1 MHLWSRRRQP
11 NDITDRPRGPTARS
25 KRRSALVAA
34 VGVGLVATACG
45 SSSPAPSAS
54 AQVPLSA
61 KQTIVFSTQ
70 GLGLEGQATKA
81 AVKAFEKAN
90 PNITVQIQTLSS
102 SSNVALEQQQQAFM
116 AGAST
121 PDVLNVDVIRPAE
134 YAKPKWILKLNK
146 FHPNTA
152 NFFPGQ
158 MASGE
163 YKGGIYAIP
172 WFMNAE
178 GLFYRTDLIKTPPK
192 TISQL
197 ITDAKHAM
205 AVDPSLKMG
214 LAFEGAKYEGAVTAF
229 QSMGGQFTASNLS
242 NINTSANRAVL
253 QFEYDA
259 INKYKI
265 TPSAASTWE
274 EPNVQSAWLAG
285 QTPFALNWPY
295 LVQLSEAKGSLVAGK
310 TGWVPFPSV
319 WGGSPQASLGGSDL
333 VINARSVH
341 QAADW
346 KFISYLT
353 SNSAQIARAVF
364 SGDPPSVKSAYNSTL
379 FAKAP
384 YFKMEPAVYNAAVSR
399 PVTPVYASISSQMQT
414 LISSVI
420 TGQESPAAG
429 LAATAPVVKQL
440 AATGG

>member
-1 MHLWSRRRQP
+1 MSTL
-11 NDITDRPRGPTARS
+11 A
-25 KRRSALVAA
+25 AVAA
-34 VGVGLVATACG
+34 VGLVAAGCA

-54 AQVPLSA
+54 SQVPLSA

-70 GLGLEGQATKA
+70 GLGLEGTATTA
-81 AVKAFEKAN
+81 AVNAFEKAN
-90 PNITVQIQTLSS
+90 PNITVKIQTLSS

-116 AGAST
+116 AGSST

-134 YAKPKWILKLNK
+134 YAKPHWILNLNK

-152 NFFPGQ
+152 NFFAGQ
-158 MASGE
+158 MASGQ
-163 YKGGIYAIP
+163 YKGGTYAIP

-178 GLFYRTDLIKTPPK
+178 GLFYRTDLIKTPPT

-197 ITDAKHAM
+197 VADAKAAM
-205 AVDPSLKMG
+205 AAHPSLKMG
-214 LAFEGAKYEGAVTAF
+214 LAFEGAKYEGGVTAF

-242 NINTSANRAVL
+242 NINTSANKSVL
-253 QFEYDA
+253 QFEYNA

-295 LVQLSEAKGSLVAGK
+295 LAQLSEKSGSVVAGK
-310 TGWVPFPSV
+310 TGWVPFPNVS
-319 WGGSPQASLGGSDL
+319 GGPAQASLGGSDL
-333 VINARSVH
+333 VINAKSVH
-341 QAADW
+341 QAAAW

-353 SNSAQIARAVF
+353 SNRAQIARAVL

-399 PVTPVYASISSQMQT
+399 PVTPVYANISSEMQ
-414 LISSVI
+414 
-420 TGQESPAAG
+420 
-429 LAATAPVVKQL
+429 
-440 AATGG
+440 